1 MVELPVGPSWKKT
14 LDIQYMWNKN
24 HDQKRFGNPQ
34 DKSTYENM
42 ISFALFYVND
52 VTGLMPGMVH

>member
-1 MVELPVGPSWKKT
+1 
-14 LDIQYMWNKN
+14 MWNKN

-52 VTGLMPGMVH
+52 VTGLMPGALIFSS